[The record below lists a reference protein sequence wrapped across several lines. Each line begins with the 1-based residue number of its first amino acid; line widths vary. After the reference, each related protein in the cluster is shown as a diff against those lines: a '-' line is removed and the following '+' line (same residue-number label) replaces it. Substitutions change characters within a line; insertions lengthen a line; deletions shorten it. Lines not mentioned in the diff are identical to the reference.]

1 MLVSICHCT
10 IYHMFNTS
18 SLLYIYYR
26 FVFLV
31 HRHTLWVLHC
41 SSPIPTSNPSVPVLQ
56 LLWALLS
63 WFFFSF
69 PKKCFNYML
78 ILLPS
83 TERKREKCRSSRLNL
98 PISMK
103 IFTHSLPFLSSPS
116 HTLLSS
122 IQSHF
127 SSFTIWNLIRNEGS
141 TTTWL
146 IDQYALHV

>member
-63 WFFFSF
+63 WFFFSLF
-69 PKKCFNYML
+69 LRNA
-78 ILLPS
+78 S
-83 TERKREKCRSSRLNL
+83 TTFWFSFHLQKGREKSVEVQDWTCQFPWKYL
-98 PISMK
+98 PI
-103 IFTHSLPFLSSPS
+103 PFLSCLPPLIPS
-116 HTLLSS
+116 FLLSS
-122 IQSHF
+122 LTSLLLPYG
-127 SSFTIWNLIRNEGS
+127 IW
-141 TTTWL
+141 
-146 IDQYALHV
+146 